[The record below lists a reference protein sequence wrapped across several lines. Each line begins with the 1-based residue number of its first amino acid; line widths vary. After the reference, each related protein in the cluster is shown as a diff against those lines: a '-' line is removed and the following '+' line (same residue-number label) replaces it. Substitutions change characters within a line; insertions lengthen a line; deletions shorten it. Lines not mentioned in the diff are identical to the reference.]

1 MMGHNFTYSELID
14 MNMGELLLYN
24 KRINISV
31 EKENREIERQSRK
44 R

>member
-1 MMGHNFTYSELID
+1 MMKNNFSYSELMD

-24 KRINISV
+24 RRINISV
-31 EKENREIERQSRK
+31 EKENREMERQSRK

>member
-1 MMGHNFTYSELID
+1 MKNNFSYSELMD

-24 KRINISV
+24 RRINISV
-31 EKENREIERQSRK
+31 EKENREMERQSRK

>member
-1 MMGHNFTYSELID
+1 MMKNNFSYSELMD

-24 KRINISV
+24 RRLNNSV
-31 EKENREIERQSRK
+31 EKENREMERQSRK

>member
-1 MMGHNFTYSELID
+1 MMKNNFSYSELMD

-31 EKENREIERQSRK
+31 EKENREMERQSRK

>member
-1 MMGHNFTYSELID
+1 MMEHGFSYSELMD

-24 KRINISV
+24 KEVSSIV
-31 EKENREIERQSRK
+31 AQKNREIEKQQRK